1 MSGRTVSAP
10 EGHNSR
16 PDPSAAAFAGM
27 FLFGIA
33 AALLGATLP
42 LLSERLQIGLGRVGT
57 LFLVMNACMLAS
69 SFALGAL
76 QDRFGMKPPLVAGPL
91 VVGAA
96 LLVVAGAESYAQ
108 LILAVALLGTGGCA
122 LNGASN
128 ALVADLHEDPA
139 AKSAALNRVGLFFGF
154 GALFIPFAVGLLLR
168 AAGLRTILTAGAALC
183 ALVAVA
189 NTLPVYPR
197 PKQAGGLSLAEAA
210 RLARDPLVLLLGF
223 LLFFQSGNEFIVGGY
238 TTTFLTSVIGMG
250 VGGASY
256 VLAGY
261 WAALMLT
268 RAWLGRGRSSLTGG
282 RLVLAS
288 AAASA
293 VVTALLVTA
302 SRPPLAAAMVV
313 VLGAMLAGIFPA
325 VLGVAA
331 SHFPAHSGTVFGLLF
346 TMALTG
352 GMTLPWVTGQ
362 AAAAWGL
369 RPALGLVALQFLAVF
384 ALQWLVIAARGG
396 LSARRGASS

>member
-1 MSGRTVSAP
+1 
-10 EGHNSR
+10 
-16 PDPSAAAFAGM
+16 M

-42 LLSERLQIGLGRVGT
+42 LLSERLEIGLGRVGT

-76 QDRFGMKPPLVAGPL
+76 QDRFGMKPPLVVGPL

-96 LLVVAGAESYAQ
+96 LLVVAGAETFAH
-108 LILAVALLGTGGCA
+108 LLLAVALLGVGGSA

-128 ALVADLHEDPA
+128 ALVSDLHEDLA

-154 GALFIPFAVGLLLR
+154 GALFIPFAIGLLLR
-168 AAGLRTILTAGAALC
+168 TAGLRAILTAGAVLC
-183 ALVAVA
+183 ALVAVVNA
-189 NTLPVYPR
+189 LPAYP
-197 PKQAGGLSLAEAA
+197 PAKQAGGLSLAEAA
-210 RLARDPLVLLLGF
+210 RLARDPLVLLLGL

-238 TTTFLTSVIGMG
+238 TTTLLTSEVGMS
-250 VGGASY
+250 VGAASY
-256 VLAGY
+256 ALAGY

-302 SRPPLAAAMVV
+302 TATSLAVAMVV
-313 VLGAMLAGIFPA
+313 LLGAALAGIFPA
-325 VLGVAA
+325 VLGVAG
-331 SHFPAHSGTVFGLLF
+331 SRYPAHSGTVFGILF
-346 TMALTG
+346 TMALSG

-369 RPALGLVALQFLAVF
+369 RPALGLVVLQFLAVL
-384 ALQWLVIAARGG
+384 ALQWLVTAGRARPASAGG
-396 LSARRGASS
+396 R

>member
-1 MSGRTVSAP
+1 VTSGRSSS
-10 EGHNSR
+10 GR
-16 PDPSAAAFAGM
+16 LQAAAFAGM

-42 LLSERLQIGLGRVGT
+42 LLSDRLQIGLGRVGT

-96 LLVVAGAESYAQ
+96 LLLVAAAESYNG
-108 LILAVALLGTGGCA
+108 LLLAVALLGAGGSA

-128 ALVADLHEDPA
+128 ALVADLFEDPS

-154 GALFIPFAVGLLLR
+154 GALFIPFAIGLLLR
-168 AAGLRTILTAGAALC
+168 AVGLRGILVAGAALC
-183 ALVAVA
+183 LLVAVA
-189 NTLPVYPR
+189 NALPAYPR
-197 PKQAGGLSLAEAA
+197 AKQAGGLSLGEAA
-210 RLARDPLVLLLGF
+210 RFVRNPLVLLLGV
-223 LLFFQSGNEFIVGGY
+223 LLFFQSGSEFIVGGY
-238 TTTFLTSVIGMG
+238 ATTFLTREIGMG
-250 VGGASY
+250 VGAASY
-256 VLAGY
+256 ALAAF

-268 RAWLGRGRSSLTGG
+268 RAWLGRGGAALGGG
-282 RLVLAS
+282 RLVMAS

-293 VVTALLVTA
+293 AVMALLVTA
-302 SRPPLAAAMVV
+302 SRPPVAVALVVAM
-313 VLGAMLAGIFPA
+313 GATAAGIFPA
-325 VLGVAA
+325 VLGEAG
-331 SHFPAHSGTVFGLLF
+331 SRFPAHSGTVFGLLF
-346 TMALTG
+346 TMALAG

-369 RPALGLVALQFLAVF
+369 RPALGLVVLQFLAVMT
-384 ALQWLVIAARGG
+384 LQWLV
-396 LSARRGASS
+396 ARRPLADPSAPGTAGSASG

>member
-1 MSGRTVSAP
+1 
-10 EGHNSR
+10 
-16 PDPSAAAFAGM
+16 M

-42 LLSERLQIGLGRVGT
+42 LLSLRLEIGLGRVGT

-69 SFALGAL
+69 SFALGSL
-76 QDRFGMKPPLVAGPL
+76 QDRFGMKPPLVAGAL

-96 LLVVAGAESYAQ
+96 LLVVAGAGRYSQ
-108 LILAVALLGTGGCA
+108 LLLAVALLGVGGTA

-128 ALVADLHEDPA
+128 ALVADLFEEPA

-154 GALFIPFAVGLLLR
+154 GALFIPFLIGLLLR
-168 AAGLRTILTAGAALC
+168 AVGLAGILVAGSALC
-183 ALVAVA
+183 VLVAVGNA
-189 NTLPVYPR
+189 LPAYPP

-210 RLARDPLVLLLGF
+210 RFVREPLVLLLGL
-223 LLFFQSGNEFIVGGY
+223 LLFFQSGTEFILGGY
-238 TTTFLTSVIGMG
+238 TSTFLTRDLGMD
-250 VGGASY
+250 VSAASY
-256 VLAGY
+256 ALAGF

-288 AAASA
+288 AGASA
-293 VVTALLVTA
+293 VVAALLVTA
-302 SRPPLAAAMVV
+302 SGPRLAVAMVIS
-313 VLGAMLAGIFPA
+313 LGATLAGIFPTVLA
-325 VLGVAA
+325 VAG
-331 SHFPAHSGTVFGLLF
+331 SRFPAHSGTVFGILF
-346 TMALTG
+346 TMALSG

-369 RPALGLVALQFLAVF
+369 RPALGLVVLQLLAVLG
-384 ALQWLVIAARGG
+384 LQVIVTAGRG
-396 LSARRGASS
+396 RPETASTR

>member
-1 MSGRTVSAP
+1 VSGRPVPAP
-10 EGHNSR
+10 GRSSR
-16 PDPSAAAFAGM
+16 PASSVAAFAGM

-76 QDRFGMKPPLVAGPL
+76 QDRHGMKPPLVAGPL

-96 LLVVAGAESYAQ
+96 LLVVAGANSYAQ
-108 LILAVALLGTGGCA
+108 LLLAVALLGVGGTA

-128 ALVADLHEDPA
+128 ALVADLHGDPA

-154 GALFIPFAVGLLLR
+154 GALLIPLAIGLLLR
-168 AAGLRTILTAGAALC
+168 AVGLRGILTAGAALC
-183 ALVAVA
+183 VLVAVVNA
-189 NTLPVYPR
+189 WPDYP
-197 PKQAGGLSLAEAA
+197 PAKQAGGLSLAETA
-210 RLARDPLVLLLGF
+210 RLVRDPLVLLLGF

-238 TTTFLTSVIGMG
+238 ATTFLTTEIGMS
-250 VGGASY
+250 VGAASY
-256 VLAGY
+256 ALAGF

-268 RAWLGRGRSSLTGG
+268 RAWLGRGRSSLTGE

-293 VVTALLVTA
+293 VATVLLVTA
-302 SRPPLAAAMVV
+302 SAPLLAVATVV
-313 VLGAMLAGIFPA
+313 GLGSTLAGIFPA
-325 VLGVAA
+325 VLGVAG
-331 SHFPAHSGTVFGLLF
+331 SRFPAHSGTVFGILF
-346 TMALTG
+346 TMALSG

-369 RPALGLVALQFLAVF
+369 RPALGLVVVQFVAVL
-384 ALQWLVIAARGG
+384 ALQWLATAGRARPTT
-396 LSARRGASS
+396 ASIR

>member
-1 MSGRTVSAP
+1 
-10 EGHNSR
+10 
-16 PDPSAAAFAGM
+16 M

-42 LLSERLQIGLGRVGT
+42 LLSERLQIGLARVGT

-96 LLVVAGAESYAQ
+96 LLVVAGAESYGQ
-108 LILAVALLGTGGCA
+108 LLLAVALLGVGGSA

-139 AKSAALNRVGLFFGF
+139 AKAAALNLVGLFFGF
-154 GALFIPFAVGLLLR
+154 GALFIPFAIGLLLR
-168 AAGLRTILTAGAALC
+168 AAGLGGILAGGAALC
-183 ALVAVA
+183 VLVAVA
-189 NTLPVYPR
+189 NALPAYP
-197 PKQAGGLSLAEAA
+197 PAKQAGGLSLAETA
-210 RLARDPLVLLLGF
+210 RLVRDPLVLLLGL

-238 TTTFLTSVIGMG
+238 TTTLLTREIGMS

-256 VLAGY
+256 ALAGY

-268 RAWLGRGRSSLTGG
+268 RAWLGRGRSAPSGG
-282 RLVLAS
+282 RLVRAS
-288 AAASA
+288 AGASA
-293 VVTALLVTA
+293 LVTA
-302 SRPPLAAAMVV
+302 VLVTAPGASLAVPMVV
-313 VLGAMLAGIFPA
+313 ALGAALAGIFPA
-325 VLGVAA
+325 VLGIAG
-331 SHFPAHSGTVFGLLF
+331 SRFPARSGTVFGILF
-346 TMALTG
+346 TMALSG

-369 RPALGLVALQFLAVF
+369 RPALGLVVLQFLAVL
-384 ALQWLVIAARGG
+384 ALQGLVTAGRGRPSTAG
-396 LSARRGASS
+396 SR

>member
-1 MSGRTVSAP
+1 
-10 EGHNSR
+10 
-16 PDPSAAAFAGM
+16 M

-42 LLSERLQIGLGRVGT
+42 LLSERLQIGLGRVGA

-76 QDRFGMKPPLVAGPL
+76 QDRYGMKPSLVAGPL

-96 LLVVAGAESYAQ
+96 LLVVAEAESYAQ
-108 LILAVALLGTGGCA
+108 LLVAVALLGTGGSA

-128 ALVADLHEDPA
+128 ALVADLHEDAA
-139 AKSAALNRVGLFFGF
+139 AKSAGLNRVGLFFGF
-154 GALFIPFAVGLLLR
+154 GALFIPFAIGLLLR
-168 AAGLRTILTAGAALC
+168 TAGLHGILTAGAVLC
-183 ALVAVA
+183 VLVAVA
-189 NTLPVYPR
+189 NALPAYP
-197 PKQAGGLSLAEAA
+197 PAKQAGGLSLAEAA
-210 RLARDPLVLLLGF
+210 RLARDPLVLLLGL

-238 TTTFLTSVIGMG
+238 TTTFLTREIGMS
-250 VGGASY
+250 VRAASY
-256 VLAGY
+256 ALAGY

-293 VVTALLVTA
+293 LVAALLVTA
-302 SRPPLAAAMVV
+302 SRPPLAVAMVV
-313 VLGAMLAGIFPA
+313 ALGAALAGIFPA

-331 SHFPAHSGTVFGLLF
+331 SRFPAHSGTVFGLLF

-369 RPALGLVALQFLAVF
+369 RPALGLVVLQFLAVF
-384 ALQWLVIAARGG
+384 ALQWFVLSRAGG
-396 LSARRGASS
+396 PSAPRS

>member
-1 MSGRTVSAP
+1 MTSD
-10 EGHNSR
+10 R
-16 PDPSAAAFAGM
+16 PPTRRLQAAAFAGM

-42 LLSERLQIGLGRVGT
+42 LLSERLQLGLGRVGT
-57 LFLVMNACMLAS
+57 LFLVMNAGMLAS

-96 LLVVAGAESYAQ
+96 LALVAAAGTYGG
-108 LILAVALLGTGGCA
+108 LLLAVALLGAGGSA

-128 ALVADLHEDPA
+128 ALVADLFDDPA

-154 GALFIPFAVGLLLR
+154 GALLVPFAIGLLLR
-168 AAGLRTILTAGAALC
+168 AVGLRGILVAGAALC
-183 ALVAVA
+183 LLVAVA
-189 NTLPVYPR
+189 NALPAYPLA
-197 PKQAGGLSLAEAA
+197 KQAGGLSLAEAA
-210 RLARDPLVLLLGF
+210 RLVRDPLALLLGL

-238 TTTFLTSVIGMG
+238 TTTLLTSEVGMS
-250 VGGASY
+250 VGAASY
-256 VLAGY
+256 ALAGY

-268 RAWLGRGRSSLTGG
+268 RAFLGRGRSSLTGG
-282 RLVLAS
+282 RLVRAS

-293 VVTALLVTA
+293 VVTAVLVTA
-302 SRPPLAAAMVV
+302 TTPDLAVAMVV
-313 VLGAMLAGIFPA
+313 VLGAALAGIFPA
-325 VLGVAA
+325 VLGVAG
-331 SHFPAHSGTVFGLLF
+331 SRYPAHSGTVFGILF
-346 TMALTG
+346 TMALCG

-369 RPALGLVALQFLAVF
+369 RPALGLVVLQFVAVL
-384 ALQWLVIAARGG
+384 ALQWFAMSGRFGDPR
-396 LSARRGASS
+396 S

>member
-1 MSGRTVSAP
+1 
-10 EGHNSR
+10 
-16 PDPSAAAFAGM
+16 M

-42 LLSERLQIGLGRVGT
+42 LLSGRLEIGLGRVGT

-76 QDRFGMKPPLVAGPL
+76 QDRHGMKPSLVAGPL

-96 LLVVAGAESYAQ
+96 LLVVAGAQSYTQ
-108 LILAVALLGTGGCA
+108 LLLAVALLGVGGTA

-154 GALFIPFAVGLLLR
+154 GALFIPFLIGLLLR
-168 AAGLRTILTAGAALC
+168 AAGLGGILTGGAALC
-183 ALVAVA
+183 ILVAMA
-189 NTLPVYPR
+189 NALPVYPAA
-197 PKQAGGLSLAEAA
+197 KQAGGLSLAEST
-210 RLARDPLVLLLGF
+210 RFVRDPFVLLLGL
-223 LLFFQSGNEFIVGGY
+223 LLFFQSGSEFIVGGF
-238 TTTFLTSVIGMG
+238 TTTFLTGEIGLSVGA
-250 VGGASY
+250 ASY
-256 VLAGY
+256 TLAGF

-282 RLVLAS
+282 GLVMAS

-293 VVTALLVTA
+293 VVTALLVWA
-302 SRPPLAAAMVV
+302 PGPSVAVAMVV
-313 VLGAMLAGIFPA
+313 ALGAALAGIFPA
-325 VLGVAA
+325 VLGVAGA
-331 SHFPAHSGTVFGLLF
+331 RHPAHSGTVFGLLF

-369 RPALGLVALQFLAVF
+369 RPALGLVVLQFLAVL
-384 ALQWLVIAARGG
+384 ALQWIVTAGRGG
-396 LSARRGASS
+396 LNAGRVASS

>member
-1 MSGRTVSAP
+1 
-10 EGHNSR
+10 
-16 PDPSAAAFAGM
+16 M

-42 LLSERLQIGLGRVGT
+42 LLSERLEIGLGRVGT

-76 QDRFGMKPPLVAGPL
+76 QDRHGMKPSLVAGPL

-96 LLVVAGAESYAQ
+96 LLVVAGAQSYAQ
-108 LILAVALLGTGGCA
+108 LLLAVALLGVGGTA

-154 GALFIPFAVGLLLR
+154 GALFIPFLIGLLLR
-168 AAGLRTILTAGAALC
+168 AAGLGGILTGGAALC
-183 ALVAVA
+183 ILVAMA
-189 NTLPVYPR
+189 NALPVYP
-197 PKQAGGLSLAEAA
+197 PAKQAGGLSLAESA
-210 RLARDPLVLLLGF
+210 RFVRDPFVLLLGL
-223 LLFFQSGNEFIVGGY
+223 LLFFQSGSEFIVGGF
-238 TTTFLTSVIGMG
+238 TTTFLTGEIGLSVGA
-250 VGGASY
+250 ASY
-256 VLAGY
+256 TLAGF

-282 RLVLAS
+282 RLVMAS

-293 VVTALLVTA
+293 VVMALLVWA
-302 SRPPLAAAMVV
+302 SGPSLAVAMVV
-313 VLGAMLAGIFPA
+313 ALGAALAGIFPA
-325 VLGVAA
+325 VLGVAG
-331 SHFPAHSGTVFGLLF
+331 SRFPAHSGTVFGLLF

-369 RPALGLVALQFLAVF
+369 RTALGLVVLQFLAVL
-384 ALQWLVIAARGG
+384 ALQWIVTAG
-396 LSARRGASS
+396 SARPSTASSR

>member
-1 MSGRTVSAP
+1 
-10 EGHNSR
+10 
-16 PDPSAAAFAGM
+16 M

-108 LILAVALLGTGGCA
+108 LLIAVALLGTGGCA

-154 GALFIPFAVGLLLR
+154 GALFIPFAIGLLLR
-168 AAGLRTILTAGAALC
+168 ATGLRGILTAGAALC
-183 ALVAVA
+183 VLVAVA
-189 NTLPVYPR
+189 NAIPAYP
-197 PKQAGGLSLAEAA
+197 PAKQAGGLSLAEAA
-210 RLARDPLVLLLGF
+210 RLVRDPLVLLLGL
-223 LLFFQSGNEFIVGGY
+223 LLFFQSGSEFIVGGF
-238 TTTFLTSVIGMG
+238 TTTFLTGEIGVSVGA
-250 VGGASY
+250 ASY
-256 VLAGY
+256 TLAGY

-293 VVTALLVTA
+293 MVTALLVSA
-302 SRPPLAAAMVV
+302 SGPPLAVAMVV
-313 VLGAMLAGIFPA
+313 ALGAALAGIFPPSS
-325 VLGVAA
+325 A
-331 SHFPAHSGTVFGLLF
+331 SLPLAFPPT
-346 TMALTG
+346 
-352 GMTLPWVTGQ
+352 
-362 AAAAWGL
+362 
-369 RPALGLVALQFLAVF
+369 PA
-384 ALQWLVIAARGG
+384 R
-396 LSARRGASS
+396 SSASSSPWPSRAG